1 LTITNG
7 TFDTI
12 TAWIA
17 DKRGRDTL
25 VLDLRGLSVVT
36 DYFVLTTGGSVVQ
49 IKALAEYLAEKMP
62 SLGLRLLRVE
72 GRESARWILMDY
84 GDMVLHLM
92 LAEERS
98 FYGLERLWGDAGV
111 IGGGKNEAGTI

>member
-7 TFDTI
+7 TFDAI
-12 TAWIA
+12 AAWIA

-25 VLDLRGLSVVT
+25 VLDLRNLSVVT
-36 DYFVLTTGGSVVQ
+36 DYFVLTTCGSVTQ
-49 IKALAEYLAEKMP
+49 IKALAEYLAEKIP
-62 SLGLRLLRVE
+62 TLGLRLLRVE

-84 GDMVLHLM
+84 GDVVLHLM
-92 LAEERS
+92 LEEERS

-111 IGGGKNEAGTI
+111 ISGGNNE